1 MDQTLLRSIRMATLD
16 LRCDLAV
23 RRVIAAL
30 ERCAGLSGTNHWET
44 QPRDD
49 HGRWTDGL
57 GAGGAGDVSVEP
69 VAGFDFEPVDLRNDE
84 GYLGGYTIARHVGR
98 SDEELI
104 ARVTGEANGGS
115 GLSRPPV
122 GSFSSFAV
130 ANMLVN
136 AVLEKNLLFVHG
148 VQSGVLRS
156 AVIGA
161 EFPFITGREAVFDRS
176 NGSVAVREVR
186 GVRVIVV
193 FDESSLKRFRVHT
206 AYPFTVK

>member
-1 MDQTLLRSIRMATLD
+1 MATLD
-16 LRCDLAV
+16 LRCDLAA

-30 ERCAGLSGTNHWET
+30 ERCAGISGTNHWET

-57 GAGGAGDVSVEP
+57 GAGGADAAPVVP

-84 GYLGGYTIARHVGR
+84 GYLGGHTIARHVGR

-122 GSFSSFAV
+122 GSFSSLAV

-136 AVLEKNLLFVHG
+136 AVLEKNLFFVRG
-148 VQSGVLRS
+148 VQAGVLRS

-161 EFPFITGREAVFDRS
+161 EFPFVTGREAF
-176 NGSVAVREVR
+176 REDWAQPARIRETR
-186 GVRVIVV
+186 GVRVLVLR
-193 FDESSLKRFRVHT
+193 DESSLKGFRIHT
-206 AYPFTVK
+206 AYPYTPE